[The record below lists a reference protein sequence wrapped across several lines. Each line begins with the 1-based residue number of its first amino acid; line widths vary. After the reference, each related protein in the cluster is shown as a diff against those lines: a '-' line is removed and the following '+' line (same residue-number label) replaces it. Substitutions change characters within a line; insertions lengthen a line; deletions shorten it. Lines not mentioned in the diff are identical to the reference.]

1 MKLIGHIKEIKNR
14 AILNFLTFI
23 TLLVTTTYYK
33 KTLLY
38 LTIKPGLSVYENK
51 TFYFIFTNLME
62 LFITYIKLNIFI
74 SFNITIITIICHLF
88 FFLTPIFSYI
98 EYDKIKQKVIQLL
111 SLWILSF
118 FINHNFVMPQSWKFF
133 LSFQDT
139 KSNFNFFFDL
149 YFEAKISEYID
160 FFIESQILC
169 YCASLIFFFLTIKI
183 KMNTR
188 DIETTKILRKK
199 YYVCFFF
206 VAAIV
211 SPPEIAIHLLFS
223 FFLCTFFEI
232 CIVKSIIT
240 KTYHQELIC
249 IPLDNQLKET
259 KTDDVNNK

>member
-14 AILNFLTFI
+14 AILCLLTFI
-23 TLLVTTTYYK
+23 TLLITTTYYK

-38 LTIKPGLSVYENK
+38 LTIKPCLSVYKNK

-74 SFNITIITIICHLF
+74 SLNITLIIIIFHF
-88 FFLTPIFSYI
+88 FFFSTPIFSYM
-98 EYDKIKQKVIQLL
+98 EYNKIKRKVIKFI
-111 SLWILSF
+111 SIWILSF
-118 FINHNFVMPQSWKFF
+118 FMNHNFVLPQSWKFF

-160 FFIESQILC
+160 FFFEIQILC

-183 KMNTR
+183 KTDTWN
-188 DIETTKILRKK
+188 IETTKTLRKK
-199 YYVCFFF
+199 YYVCFFLI
-206 VAAIV
+206 AAII
-211 SPPEIAIHLLFS
+211 SPPEITIHLLFS

-232 CIVKSIIT
+232 CIVKHLLT
-240 KTYHQELIC
+240 KTYRQKMIC